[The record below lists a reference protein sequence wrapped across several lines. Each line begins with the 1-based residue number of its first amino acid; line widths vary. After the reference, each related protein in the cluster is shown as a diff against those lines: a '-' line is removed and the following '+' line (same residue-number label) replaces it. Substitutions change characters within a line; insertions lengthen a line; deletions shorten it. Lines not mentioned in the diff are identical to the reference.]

1 MPIHIISVWYAM
13 LLQDYIS
20 TNFWMGNIVVNLI
33 HIIGGILYSIAQND
47 RF

>member
-1 MPIHIISVWYAM
+1 
-13 LLQDYIS
+13 
-20 TNFWMGNIVVNLI
+20 MGNIVVNLI